1 MKKVILIAVL
11 GIFMFASASTF
22 ANSITSISTTPV
34 VQIDDVT
41 YGHVKTNTVSSVLQD
56 FLSGRSKKSKHRTS
70 DKTLWEK
77 AGEIRWDCE
86 RGW

>member
-34 VQIDDVT
+34 VQIDDDPEAT
-41 YGHVKTNTVSSVLQD
+41 KSEASGEAESSEKSD
-56 FLSGRSKKSKHRTS
+56 KKCDKSGEKKSC
-70 DKTLWEK
+70 EK
-77 AGEIRWDCE
+77 EKSSCS
-86 RGW
+86 